1 MRRILPVLGL
11 FAVVALVA
19 GCAGA
24 KTSASEIPESASL
37 APADALAYVTA
48 ITDDGSN
55 QWTNAAEVLER
66 ITGAR
71 DALST
76 AVDSALGEQGLDW
89 STDVAPALGPEVVVV
104 LTAGKQAV
112 VLVQPEDEAKLDAL
126 LEKSGTQAAR
136 ATVDGWDA
144 LAQSQGAL
152 DAYRAALA
160 KGTLKGVDAFA
171 RGMKALPSEALARAW
186 VDTARLS
193 KDVGQV
199 FAQAPPDL
207 DLGLDWLAASVS
219 AEDDGMLVTL
229 ALLTPG
235 GADTRYEPVLFKRV
249 PADAVAAL
257 SFGGTQELLDR
268 VEGGVDL
275 DAVSGAVEKATGISL
290 KGLTESLS
298 GEGVVYVRGSDGDR
312 PEVTVALRP
321 PDPSKTWS
329 TVDQIA
335 RRVAEQAKT
344 TITVRTENGV
354 EVRGLTL
361 EGQTVS
367 LARLDDTIVAT
378 TGADGIRLF
387 LANGPKLVDSEGYEK
402 AVEAVDMGDRTRGF
416 LYVDVDGL
424 VPVLEA
430 ALGQSVPTNVRD
442 AVVSI
447 DSVILEASGAGDVTT
462 VSGFVRANG

>member
-11 FAVVALVA
+11 LAVVVLVA

-152 DAYRAALA
+152 DEYRAALA
-160 KGTLKGVDAFA
+160 KGTLEGVDAFT
-171 RGMKALPSEALARAW
+171 RGMKALPSDALARAW

-229 ALLTPG
+229 ALSTPG

-290 KGLTESLS
+290 RGLTESLS

-321 PDPSKTWS
+321 PDPS
-329 TVDQIA
+329 
-335 RRVAEQAKT
+335 
-344 TITVRTENGV
+344 
-354 EVRGLTL
+354 
-361 EGQTVS
+361 
-367 LARLDDTIVAT
+367 
-378 TGADGIRLF
+378 
-387 LANGPKLVDSEGYEK
+387 
-402 AVEAVDMGDRTRGF
+402 
-416 LYVDVDGL
+416 
-424 VPVLEA
+424 
-430 ALGQSVPTNVRD
+430 
-442 AVVSI
+442 
-447 DSVILEASGAGDVTT
+447 
-462 VSGFVRANG
+462 

>member
-11 FAVVALVA
+11 LAVVVLVA

-55 QWTNAAEVLER
+55 QWTNAAEVRKR

-152 DAYRAALA
+152 DEYRAALA
-160 KGTLKGVDAFA
+160 KGTLEGVDAFT
-171 RGMKALPSEALARAW
+171 RGMKALPSDALARAW

-229 ALLTPG
+229 ALSTPG
-235 GADTRYEPVLFKRV
+235 GADTRYEPLLFKRV

-290 KGLTESLS
+290 RGLTESLS

-321 PDPSKTWS
+321 PDLSKTWS

-335 RRVAEQAKT
+335 RRVAEQTRT

-367 LARLDDTIVAT
+367 FARLDDTIVAT
-378 TGADGIRLF
+378 TGADGIRVF

-402 AVEAVDMGDRTRGF
+402 AAEAVGMADRTRGF
-416 LYVDVDGL
+416 LYIDVDGL

-442 AVVSI
+442 AVISI